1 MSRLFFSFKLWEAT
15 SSIRV
20 MKMLAEQAKMNVSR
34 AVSDSDLP
42 GAVTEG
48 EIEEDVE
55 DEEGNWHT
63 YPIPY
68 FTCGSCSGYEAEKVK
83 LQYQHL
89 VSQLTR
95 RSAFLTM
102 FSLFEHRMV
111 GCLEVMDK
119 LSGVETKKTFKT
131 VEDCHKRLTGTIGA
145 NDIMDI
151 DHLTVIRNIMA
162 HSDGV
167 AENYHGLI
175 KPNVKKNELQK
186 RQIKALHRLIKA
198 NARISVTDFNNVLMD
213 DGFLDYAVSEFERY
227 VTKVDA
233 AVRQYQKQNSRVSSG
248 TRQRRGNQTVN

>member
-20 MKMLAEQAKMNVSR
+20 MKMLAEQAEMNVSR

-48 EIEEDVE
+48 EIVEDVE

-63 YPIPY
+63 FPIPY
-68 FTCGSCSGYEAEKVK
+68 FTCGSCSGYEAEEVK
-83 LQYQHL
+83 LQYQQL

-111 GCLEVMDK
+111 GCLDVMDK

-145 NDIMDI
+145 NDIMDV

-167 AENYHGLI
+167 VENYHTLN

-186 RQIKALHRLIKA
+186 RQTKALHRLIKA
-198 NARISVTDFNNVLMD
+198 NACISVTDFNNVLMD

-227 VTKVDA
+227 VTEVDA
-233 AVRQYQKQNSRVSSG
+233 AVRQYQKQHSRVSAG
-248 TRQRRGNQTVN
+248 IRQRRGNHTVN